1 MFSREKLSVQS
12 LCISLCF
19 QWWVSPLKTRCRT
32 QNKNFSF
39 LNLKLFLF
47 FNTVTGCLPIPD
59 TLRWNTLARYF
70 SHQHWTESWFS
81 KGRTKPEWWKMY
93 RLQTKLYSWHCW
105 LTVPIPSR
113 PFSCISEKR
122 LSVRKGLR
130 LESRSQQKLCVPST
144 RDKERVS
151 TGALPASWMKE
162 TGFPS
167 ATPWARSQ
175 GNVSNNRKWL
185 YKARS
190 ALNCLQSG
198 GEGWTGILRG
208 THQGK
213 AAHAGLPSTERD
225 RAQPEQG
232 LSYSQ
237 KQQLSAQITAVC
249 PSAMSFSVAGKRQN
263 RLLNPQNNTCKA
275 KLSRSVIGKGQE
287 QTTILKHN
295 MGSASAERVRCWE
308 LPFALPGLQIHR
320 AQRFNELDTS
330 LTHLL

>member
-47 FNTVTGCLPIPD
+47 FNTATGCLPIPG
-59 TLRWNTLARYF
+59 TLRWNTPARF
-70 SHQHWTESWFS
+70 SHQHWTQSWFS
-81 KGRTKPEWWKMY
+81 KGRTKPEWWKTY

-105 LTVPIPSR
+105 LTAPIPSHSA
-113 PFSCISEKR
+113 SCISEKR

-208 THQGK
+208 THQGRQ
-213 AAHAGLPSTERD
+213 HMQGCPPQRGTE
-225 RAQPEQG
+225 
-232 LSYSQ
+232 LS
-237 KQQLSAQITAVC
+237 LSRVC
-249 PSAMSFSVAGKRQN
+249 PTAKNSNSVHKLQLN
-263 RLLNPQNNTCKA
+263 VLLQCPS
-275 KLSRSVIGKGQE
+275 LWQE
-287 QTTILKHN
+287 KDRTD
-295 MGSASAERVRCWE
+295 
-308 LPFALPGLQIHR
+308 F
-320 AQRFNELDTS
+320 
-330 LTHLL
+330 